1 MATWLKALDLEDLMS
16 NLYSLN
22 EDQTERRRPYFQRA
36 MEHRVLMID
45 VS

>member
-1 MATWLKALDLEDLMS
+1 MATQLKALDLGDLMS

-22 EDQTERRRPYFQRA
+22 EGQTERLRPYFQRA
-36 MEHRVLMID
+36 MTYRVLMID